1 MESMSAGALVVGCD
15 GGGTSE
21 IIDHEVTGWLVNCS
35 YYIAISDKVLEAWEM
50 KVSERVK
57 FYGMRKLAVEKAIGG
72 EARRGEER
80 SEATSWKCVGLVQL
94 QKLTNVKFPFPII
107 SLRPFSQRSSHR
119 LLLPIRDARFRLN
132 RLSDPQRYL
141 NML

>member
-15 GGGTSE
+15 GGGTPE
-21 IIDHEVTGWLVNCS
+21 IIDHEVTGWLVDCS

-80 SEATSWKCVGLVQL
+80 SDELEMCRPYNSKS
-94 QKLTNVKFPFPII
+94 KLT
-107 SLRPFSQRSSHR
+107 
-119 LLLPIRDARFRLN
+119 
-132 RLSDPQRYL
+132 
-141 NML
+141 